1 MRFVKQVT
9 ETGKSLVYLD
19 LQGEKLPGFKF
30 DYTPLLK
37 FHIETYTVLKSKSS
51 SMAWDIVF
59 RTTHEF
65 FDTRPKSEQLGFAT
79 MLVVMHYE
87 IIDKLEC
94 GIELKGTEVK
104 SIRDGMCNLKDSF
117 ALIRNNE
124 ILLKNMH
131 ISPYEHGNI
140 YNVNPTRDRKLL
152 VHKKEVLKLLNYI
165 KQGGYTLV
173 PSKLYTKGRWF
184 KIELCICKGKK
195 LYDKR
200 ESLKEKEAKKQ
211 INAFKS

>member
-1 MRFVKQVT
+1 MKKQYT
-9 ETGKSLVYLD
+9 DKSNI
-19 LQGEKLPGFKF
+19 QIKNREINFK
-30 DYTPLLK
+30 
-37 FHIETYTVLKSKSS
+37 
-51 SMAWDIVF
+51 
-59 RTTHEF
+59 
-65 FDTRPKSEQLGFAT
+65 
-79 MLVVMHYE
+79 YE

-117 ALIRNNE
+117 ALIRNGE
-124 ILLKNMH
+124 IMLKNMH
-131 ISPYEHGNI
+131 VSPYDHGNR
-140 YNVNPTRDRKLL
+140 YNTDPLRDRKLL

-173 PSKLYTKGRWF
+173 PARLYCKGRWF
-184 KIELCICKGKK
+184 KVELCVCKGKK

-211 INAFKS
+211 INAFKN

>member
-1 MRFVKQVT
+1 MKKKFINKNDVQIKNR
-9 ETGKSLVYLD
+9 EIN
-19 LQGEKLPGFKF
+19 FK
-30 DYTPLLK
+30 
-37 FHIETYTVLKSKSS
+37 
-51 SMAWDIVF
+51 
-59 RTTHEF
+59 
-65 FDTRPKSEQLGFAT
+65 
-79 MLVVMHYE
+79 YE
-87 IIDKLEC
+87 IIESVEC

-117 ALIRNNE
+117 ALIKNNE
-124 ILLKNMH
+124 IILKNVH

-140 YNVNPTRDRKLL
+140 NNVNPTRDRRLL
-152 VHKKEVLKLLNYI
+152 VHKKEILKLLNYT

-173 PSKLYTKGRWF
+173 PSRIYTKGRWF
-184 KIELCICKGKK
+184 KVELCVCKGKK

>member
-1 MRFVKQVT
+1 MSKQYVNKNDVQIKNR
-9 ETGKSLVYLD
+9 EIN
-19 LQGEKLPGFKF
+19 FK
-30 DYTPLLK
+30 
-37 FHIETYTVLKSKSS
+37 
-51 SMAWDIVF
+51 
-59 RTTHEF
+59 
-65 FDTRPKSEQLGFAT
+65 
-79 MLVVMHYE
+79 YE
-87 IIDKLEC
+87 IIEKLEC

-104 SIRDGMCNLKDSF
+104 SVRDGMCNLKDSF

-152 VHKKEVLKLLNYI
+152 VHKKEILKLLNYI

-173 PSKLYTKGRWF
+173 PSRIYTSGRWF
-184 KIELCICKGKK
+184 KVELCVCEGKK

-200 ESLKEKEAKKQ
+200 ESIKEREAKKQ

>member
-1 MRFVKQVT
+1 MKKQFVNKN
-9 ETGKSLVYLD
+9 
-19 LQGEKLPGFKF
+19 
-30 DYTPLLK
+30 
-37 FHIETYTVLKSKSS
+37 
-51 SMAWDIVF
+51 DIQIKN
-59 RTTHEF
+59 REINY
-65 FDTRPKSEQLGFAT
+65 R
-79 MLVVMHYE
+79 YE

-152 VHKKEVLKLLNYI
+152 VHKKEVLKLLNHI